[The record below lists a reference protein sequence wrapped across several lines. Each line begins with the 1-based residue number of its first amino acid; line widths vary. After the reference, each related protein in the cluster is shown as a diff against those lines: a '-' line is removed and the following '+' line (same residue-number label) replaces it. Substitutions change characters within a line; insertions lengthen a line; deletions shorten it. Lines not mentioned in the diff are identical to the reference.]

1 MRKKWGDLEVKLRMR
16 ALHLPQFPE
25 DEIKFL
31 SGLIACD
38 RRPVSKTPF
47 LKEESRVHSNLYG
60 VCHCHT
66 STLEEEALNSD
77 VLVTCVC
84 RTTRCE
90 PGVQVAALYLRH
102 LSTSLSYLTT
112 SIKLAHVL
120 LRYDIGGFHQNER

>member
-1 MRKKWGDLEVKLRMR
+1 MRKKWGDLEVKLRML
-16 ALHLPQFPE
+16 ALHLPQLPE
-25 DEIKFL
+25 DEINFL

-38 RRPVSKTPF
+38 RGPVLKTPF
-47 LKEESRVHSNLYG
+47 LKEELRVHSNLYG

-66 STLEEEALNSD
+66 WTLEKALKSD
-77 VLVTCVC
+77 VWVTCVC

-120 LRYDIGGFHQNER
+120 LRYDIGGFH